1 VEKKDVALTEAL
13 QLRSFPGATGGDQVR
28 SGRIAVFVV
37 FALNGLVVGTWAPRM
52 PTVAE
57 QIDANPGVLGL
68 ALLGASLG
76 MIAAASLTGRWCAR
90 FGARVIILV
99 SGLATTIVLPVLATV
114 GSAVELG
121 LVLVALGATAGMLD
135 VAMNVAAVT
144 VIRRTERPLMPVFH
158 AGFSFGAL
166 AGSMGAAFAA
176 GLGLGLVPHFL
187 IVAAVAVAVVL
198 AMIRFVPR
206 AEPAADTGAS
216 SAPDRTMMRR
226 PVLWLLGLIALFS
239 AIVEGASG
247 DWSALFAVRER
258 GMTEAAGA
266 VTFSVFCVAMG
277 IVRLVGEHAER
288 RFGAVRLLVGGA
300 LLAGAGLL
308 LTAIAPFA
316 WVTYVGFAFA
326 GGGLAFAFPVALD
339 LAGAVGRRGD
349 GTGGE
354 REIGFVTTIA
364 YSGFLIG
371 PPMIGG
377 VAQLTN
383 LEFAIG
389 FAGVVAMLIAPAALA
404 SAAARRR
411 EEEQVGAA
419 KQSIVAA
426 KL

>member
-1 VEKKDVALTEAL
+1 MVGEGFREEK
-13 QLRSFPGATGGDQVR
+13 QVR
-28 SGRIAVFVV
+28 TGRLSVFIV
-37 FALNGLVVGTWAPRM
+37 FALNGVVIGSWAPRM
-52 PTVAE
+52 PTLAE
-57 QIDANPGVLGL
+57 QIGASAGVLGL
-68 ALLGASLG
+68 ALLGASIG
-76 MIAAASLTGRWCAR
+76 MIAAASLTGRLCAR
-90 FGARVIILV
+90 FGAPVMVLC
-99 SGLATTIVLPVLATV
+99 SALATAVVLPILASV
-114 GSAVELG
+114 GSPLQLG
-121 LVLVALGATAGMLD
+121 LVLVLLGASVGMLD

-176 GLGLGLVPHFL
+176 GHGLGLVPHL
-187 IVAAVAVAVVL
+187 SLVAGATVL
-198 AMIRFVPR
+198 FTVGVIKFVPR
-206 AEPAADTGAS
+206 EEAVADTGEHTG
-216 SAPDRTMMRR
+216 PDRRMLRR

-258 GMTEAAGA
+258 GLSEAAGA
-266 VTFSVFCVAMG
+266 VTFSVFCIAMG
-277 IVRLVGEHAER
+277 VVRLLGEQIER
-288 RFGAVRLLVGGA
+288 RFGAVKVLVVGSLMAGVGLIMIA
-300 LLAGAGLL
+300 AVPSAWLA
-308 LTAIAPFA
+308 
-316 WVTYVGFAFA
+316 YVGFAMA

-377 VAQLTN
+377 VAQVTN

-389 FAGVVAMLIAPAALA
+389 FAGVVALLIAPAALA
-404 SAAARRR
+404 SASARRR
-411 EEEQVGAA
+411 ENSADGPAEEKIAPVT
-419 KQSIVAA
+419 
-426 KL
+426 L

>member
-1 VEKKDVALTEAL
+1 M
-13 QLRSFPGATGGDQVR
+13 GAMARGRGTQVR
-28 SGRIAVFVV
+28 SGRLSVFIV
-37 FALNGLVVGTWAPRM
+37 FALNGIVIGSWAPRM
-52 PTVAE
+52 PSLAE
-57 QIDANPGVLGL
+57 QIGASPGVLGL
-68 ALLGASLG
+68 SLLGGSIG
-76 MIAAASLTGRWCAR
+76 MIATASVAGRLCAR
-90 FGARVIILV
+90 FGAPAVVATSAVAASVVV
-99 SGLATTIVLPVLATV
+99 SVLAMVTSPLQLGLA
-114 GSAVELG
+114 
-121 LVLVALGATAGMLD
+121 LVLLGGSVGMLD

-166 AGSMGAAFAA
+166 AGSLGAAFAA
-176 GLGLGLVPHFL
+176 GHGLGLVPHFL
-187 IVAAVAVAVVL
+187 IVAAATL
-198 AMIRFVPR
+198 AITAGVIRFVPR
-206 AEPAADTGAS
+206 EERVTDTSEHHG
-216 SAPDRTMMRR
+216 PDRRMLRR

-258 GMTEAAGA
+258 GMSEAAGA

-277 IVRLVGEHAER
+277 LVRLFGEQIER
-288 RFGAVRLLVGGA
+288 RLGAVRILVGGA
-300 LLAGAGLL
+300 SLAGLGLL
-308 LTAIAPFA
+308 MTAIVPVA
-316 WVTYVGFAFA
+316 WVSFVGFALA

-383 LEFAIG
+383 LTFAIG
-389 FAGVVAMLIAPAALA
+389 FAGVVAVLIAPAALA
-404 SAAARRR
+404 SASARRR
-411 EEEQVGAA
+411 EDEQRNPARQETMAVTR
-419 KQSIVAA
+419 
-426 KL
+426 

>member
-1 VEKKDVALTEAL
+1 
-13 QLRSFPGATGGDQVR
+13 VR
-28 SGRIAVFVV
+28 SGRIAVFGV
-37 FALNGLVVGTWAPRM
+37 FALNGLVLGTWAPRM

-90 FGARVIILV
+90 FGARAMIL
-99 SGLATTIVLPVLATV
+99 GAALATTIVLPVLATV
-114 GSAVELG
+114 SSAIELG
-121 LVLVALGATAGMLD
+121 LVLVALGATVGMLD

-176 GLGLGLVPHFL
+176 GHGLGLVPHFL
-187 IVAAVAVAVVL
+187 IVAGASVVVVL

-206 AEPAADTGAS
+206 AEPAVDTS
-216 SAPDRTMMRR
+216 EPAPPSRPMVRR

-266 VTFSVFCVAMG
+266 VTFSVFCIAMG
-277 IVRLVGEHAER
+277 VVRLVGEHAER

-300 LLAGAGLL
+300 LLAGVGLL
-308 LTAIAPFA
+308 LTAIAPAA

-411 EEEQVGAA
+411 EEEQAGAK

>member
-1 VEKKDVALTEAL
+1 M
-13 QLRSFPGATGGDQVR
+13 R
-28 SGRIAVFVV
+28 SGRSSVFIV
-37 FALNGLVVGTWAPRM
+37 FALNGVVIGSWAPRM
-52 PTVAE
+52 PTLAE
-57 QIDANPGVLGL
+57 QIGASAGVLGL
-68 ALLGASLG
+68 ALLGASIG
-76 MIAAASLTGRWCAR
+76 MIAAASLTGRLCAR
-90 FGARVIILV
+90 FGARVMVLG
-99 SGLATTIVLPVLATV
+99 SSLATAVVLPLLASV
-114 GSAVELG
+114 GSPLQLG
-121 LVLVALGATAGMLD
+121 LVLVLLGASVGMLD

-166 AGSMGAAFAA
+166 AGSLGAAFAA
-176 GLGLGLVPHFL
+176 GHGLGLVPHFSL
-187 IVAAVAVAVVL
+187 VAAATVL
-198 AMIRFVPR
+198 VTLGVIRFVPR
-206 AEPAADTGAS
+206 EEAVAATGEHTV
-216 SAPDRTMMRR
+216 PDRRMLRR

-258 GMTEAAGA
+258 GMSEAAGA

-277 IVRLVGEHAER
+277 LVRLFGEQIER
-288 RFGAVRLLVGGA
+288 RFGAVRILV
-300 LLAGAGLL
+300 AGSLMAGLGL
-308 LTAIAPFA
+308 IMIAIVPAGWLA
-316 WVTYVGFAFA
+316 YVGFALA

-377 VAQLTN
+377 VAQVTN

-389 FAGVVAMLIAPAALA
+389 FAGVIALLIAPAALA
-404 SAAARRR
+404 SAAVRRR
-411 EEEQVGAA
+411 EDAA
-419 KQSIVAA
+419 AA
-426 KL
+426 EPEDAIAPATL

>member
-1 VEKKDVALTEAL
+1 
-13 QLRSFPGATGGDQVR
+13 VR

-57 QIDANPGVLGL
+57 QIDADHGVLGL

-90 FGARVIILV
+90 FGARAMVLV
-99 SGLATTIVLPVLATV
+99 SALATTVVLPVLATV
-114 GSAVELG
+114 GSPVQLG
-121 LVLVALGATAGMLD
+121 LVLIGLGATVGMLD

-176 GLGLGLVPHFL
+176 GHGLGLVPHF
-187 IVAAVAVAVVL
+187 IVVAASVTVVVL
-198 AMIRFVPR
+198 ATIRFVPL
-206 AEPAADTGAS
+206 AEPAVDTGEPP
-216 SAPDRTMMRR
+216 APNRGMVRR

-266 VTFSVFCVAMG
+266 VTFSVFCIAMG
-277 IVRLVGEHAER
+277 VVRLLGEHAER

-300 LLAGAGLL
+300 VLAGAGLL
-308 LTAIAPFA
+308 LTAIAPFV

-411 EEEQVGAA
+411 EEEQAE
-419 KQSIVAA
+419 KQSIVPAT
-426 KL
+426 L